1 MDDPPALRDPG
12 DTGDPIDDR
21 GRTGAGGSDT
31 VDDDEWRDPAARP
44 NPQDA
49 NDVSV
54 PVMTMSVLPN
64 IGVERDADAH
74 VAVRAGAASA
84 DFDDLFRAHY
94 DRLVRALTVAC
105 GDREQA
111 ADAVQ
116 EAFVKAHVRWRR
128 IGRYDDPVGWVRRV
142 AINQVRDEHRRAG
155 RKRKALARL
164 AAGATIAEQPIE
176 PDEFGRL
183 LAGLPRQQ
191 RIATRAVLRR
201 RDVRRRDRGRAR
213 PRRGNGEV
221 PSARCPPAPASG
233 AGP

>member
-12 DTGDPIDDR
+12 DTGEPIPHDPP
-21 GRTGAGGSDT
+21 
-31 VDDDEWRDPAARP
+31 VRP
-44 NPQDA
+44 NPHDA

-54 PVMTMSVLPN
+54 QVMTMAVRSN
-64 IGVERDADAH
+64 IGVARDSDATG
-74 VAVRAGAASA
+74 AVRAGAATA
-84 DFDDLFRAHY
+84 VFDDLFRAHY

-142 AINQVRDEHRRAG
+142 AINQLRDEHRRAG
-155 RKRKALARL
+155 RKHRALARL
-164 AAGATIAEQPIE
+164 AARATTSEQLVE

-191 RIATRAVLRR
+191 RIATALYYVDEMSVAEIAAALELAEGTVKSHLHDARQRLRPVLDHERASEQER
-201 RDVRRRDRGRAR
+201 
-213 PRRGNGEV
+213 
-221 PSARCPPAPASG
+221 
-233 AGP
+233 